1 MEAILLPHIK
11 KGTVVYTIDDC
22 KIEQWF
28 VYGMFIKELDI
39 NILEQDMKHNVYF
52 NLEKYNDGINSCK
65 TTKRVSYCFLTK
77 EELLK
82 QL

>member
-1 MEAILLPHIK
+1 MEAILLPQIK

-22 KIEQWF
+22 KIEEWF
-28 VYGMFIKELDI
+28 VEGMFILESER
-39 NILEQDMKHNVYF
+39 NILEKDIKHKVYF

-65 TTKRVSYCFLTK
+65 TKKRVAHCFLTK